1 MEIHIAKVW
10 VLSPDHS
17 THLGL
22 LFDRL
27 RRRNFVLAAF
37 KSGFCN
43 ERDAASGCDEAM
55 ARVGLCRVGQ
65 MCNNVLFVHPR
76 LLVKADAAAQL

>member
-1 MEIHIAKVW
+1 M
-10 VLSPDHS
+10 
-17 THLGL
+17 

-37 KSGFCN
+37 KSGSCN
-43 ERDAASGCDEAM
+43 ERDAASGCDDAM

-65 MCNNVLFVHPR
+65 MCNNVLFAHPR
-76 LLVKADAAAQL
+76 LLKANSAAQL